1 MRKES
6 IMKNTEYDFQTVI
19 DRHSTNS
26 LKWDLFDDDYPMWVA
41 DMDFMVAP
49 KIQQTILKR
58 ASHPVFGYSIVPDS
72 LFEAYI
78 SWWDRRYGL
87 KMSRDE
93 MLYATGV
100 MPSISS
106 MIRCLTD
113 VGDEILIQSPV
124 YHVFFYVIEDN
135 NRKVLENELIFR
147 DGKYEIDFDDLD
159 EKLSKVKMMI
169 LCNPQNPVGKIWS
182 KEELGQIGEL
192 CKKHDVILISDEIH
206 CDLTD
211 PGTSYNPF
219 MTSSDYNNTILCI
232 SPSKSFNVA
241 GFQSSVVYTKN
252 PELLEKIRTQL
263 HVDNSDSCN
272 VFAVSAV
279 EAAYNES
286 EDWFEELKEVIFEN
300 KQIVKDYLEKELP
313 VIRLV
318 ECDATYLL
326 WLDCTSLNVS
336 SNVLSEFLRSN
347 QGLFLSSGS
356 DFGQVGD
363 GFLRLNIAC
372 PSKLL
377 KEGLLRLKAGVI
389 ALNNINRL
397 SKNIG

>member
-252 PELLEKIRTQL
+252 PELLEKIRTQM
-263 HVDNSDSCN
+263 HIDNSDSCN

-286 EDWFEELKEVIFEN
+286 EDWLEELKEVIFEN
-300 KQIVKDYLEKELP
+300 KHIVKDYLQKELP

>member
-1 MRKES
+1 
-6 IMKNTEYDFQTVI
+6 MKNTEYDFQTVI

-252 PELLEKIRTQL
+252 PELLEKIRTQM
-263 HVDNSDSCN
+263 HIDNSDSCN

-286 EDWFEELKEVIFEN
+286 EDWLEELKEVIFEN

>member
-113 VGDEILIQSPV
+113 VGEEILIQSPV

-286 EDWFEELKEVIFEN
+286 EDCLEELKEVIFEN

-313 VIRLV
+313 VIRMV

>member
-1 MRKES
+1 
-6 IMKNTEYDFQTVI
+6 MKNTDYDFESVTE
-19 DRHSTNS
+19 RKNTNS
-26 LKWDLFDDDYPMWVA
+26 LKWDLFDDDLPMWVA
-41 DMDFMVAP
+41 DMDFEVAP
-49 KIQQTILKR
+49 EIHEAVLKR
-58 ASHPVFGYSIVPDS
+58 ASHPVYGYSIVPDS

-78 SWWDRRYGL
+78 NWWAGRYDL
-87 KMSRDE
+87 RMSREE

-113 VGDEILIQSPV
+113 ENDGILIQSPV

-135 NRKVLENELIFR
+135 NRRVVENELV
-147 DGKYEIDFDDLD
+147 YENGEYRIDFDDLD
-159 EKLSKVKMMI
+159 EKLSHVKMMI

-182 KEELGQIGEL
+182 KEDLAKIGEL

-211 PGTSYNPF
+211 PGKLYNPF
-219 MTSSDYNNTILCI
+219 MTSFDYEKSILCI

-241 GFQSSVVYTKN
+241 GFQSSIVYSKN
-252 PELLEKIRTQL
+252 PELLERIKVQL
-263 HVDNSDSCN
+263 HVDSSDSCN

-279 EAAYNES
+279 EAAYNCCE
-286 EDWFEELKEVIFEN
+286 EWLEELREVIYQN
-300 KQIVKDYLEKELP
+300 KLAVKDYLESELP
-313 VIRLV
+313 TVKLV

-326 WLDCTSLNVS
+326 WLDCRALNVS
-336 SNVLSEFLRSN
+336 SKVLREFLRQN
-347 QGLFLSSGS
+347 QGLFLSAGS

-372 PSKLL
+372 PPRLL
-377 KEGLLRLKAGVI
+377 DDGLRRLKSGVI
-389 ALNNINRL
+389 ALNNINAL
-397 SKNIG
+397 SKGI

>member
-78 SWWDRRYGL
+78 NWWDRRYGL
-87 KMSRDE
+87 EMSRDE